1 NCQFNDLCTKIEYPT
16 NQTKRAEISTLP
28 EEIVAKILLRLPVKS
43 LGRCKC
49 VSKSWLSLISDSF
62 FVKSHLNQ
70 AVSDADSGRFRI
82 FTVPFHSIDYE
93 SPSAFEDVDD
103 DDRDNDALVD
113 LDFLYRKPD
122 EFAEIVGSCN
132 GLICLLYATNCFI
145 LWNLTTRDS
154 RELPPPPSP
163 SPDNTVKGFGCPSS
177 LGDYMVVQA
186 IPTGN
191 PNQFTFEIFSLKDN
205 SWRRIE
211 GPREDILIWEKVGT
225 FLNGALHWLGSSSD
239 FLSEKTRLVS
249 FDLEDLEF
257 QEMSMPYLDNES
269 VQFHSLAAINGCL
282 SLLSCANDWDVGVW
296 VMKEYGV
303 SASWT
308 RVLVLPRDDFEYFES
323 GYLAPVCF
331 TKNGEVIINVDGMT
345 LVRYSPE
352 EKTTKDLNNFNE
364 DGFEWLVY
372 VESLVSPNGDY

>member
-1 NCQFNDLCTKIEYPT
+1 MS
-16 NQTKRAEISTLP
+16 RLP

-49 VSKSWLSLISDSF
+49 VSKSWLSLISDPF

-70 AVSDADSGRFRI
+70 AVSDADSGCFRI
-82 FTVPFHSIDYE
+82 FTFPFHSIDYE
-93 SPSAFEDVDD
+93 SPSSFEDVDD

-113 LDFLYRKPD
+113 LDFLYREPD
-122 EFAEIVGSCN
+122 EGIEIVGSCN
-132 GLICLLYATNCFI
+132 GLICLLYGTNCFI

-154 RELPPPPSP
+154 RELPPPPSS
-163 SPDNTVKGFGCPSS
+163 SPNTVRGFGCRSS
-177 LGDYMVVQA
+177 LDDYMVVQA

-191 PNQFTFEIFSLKDN
+191 PNQFTVEIFSLKDN

-225 FLNGALHWLGSSSD
+225 FMNGALHWLGRSD
-239 FLSEKTRLVS
+239 VGPYKKTQLVS
-249 FDLEDLEF
+249 LDLEDLEF
-257 QEMSMPYLDNES
+257 QEMSVPYLDDES
-269 VQFHSLAAINGCL
+269 VHFHTLGAINGCL
-282 SLLSCANDWDVGVW
+282 SLLSFVGHLRDVWVW

-308 RVLVLPRDDFEYFES
+308 RVLVLPQDDFLFCDS
-323 GYLAPVCF
+323 LACGYLVPMCF
-331 TKNGEVIINVDGMT
+331 TKNGEVIITVDGMS
-345 LVRYSPE
+345 LVRYNPE
-352 EKTTKDLNNFNE
+352 EKTTKNLNNFNE

-372 VESLVSPNGDY
+372 VKSLVSPNGDY